1 MKASL
6 KKCYNNFNMNLIKK
20 IHSSHVDVGNL
31 SVMLSTCNVVNLVK
45 TLFDFRNFS
54 MISFELIFLNIE
66 MMMFWIEES

>member
-1 MKASL
+1 
-6 KKCYNNFNMNLIKK
+6 MNLIKK

-66 MMMFWIEES
+66 MMMF